1 MKAFKNLTLPYILLN
16 ILLIFCMTGCVGGL
30 KIQSSPTDAVTA
42 TSEIVLSLSTP
53 KTVYTVGDSIK
64 LNLSIQNGQF
74 NLLVPSV
81 NVATPGA
88 FKRLKVKDT
97 DGNITEP
104 ERPIRVP
111 ISEDIFIER
120 NGKSVQCIQ
129 GLELKAE
136 STHEI
141 SLENLRKYY
150 ELQKGS
156 YAVTLTI
163 TVPIYRDSLK
173 KRHPEIIELEE
184 EIKRIKKVAD
194 AHVSAADKR
203 SAVNDLQQQI
213 ESLEKKH
220 KYLYLP
226 VKSLLGEASITSNA
240 LMLTIE

>member
-1 MKAFKNLTLPYILLN
+1 
-16 ILLIFCMTGCVGGL
+16 MTGCVGGL

-42 TSEIVLSLSTP
+42 TSEIVLSLLTP
-53 KTVYTVGDSIK
+53 KTVYTTEENIK

-81 NVATPGA
+81 NVATSGA

-97 DGNITEP
+97 DGNIIEP
-104 ERPIRVP
+104 ERPISVP

-129 GLELKAE
+129 GHELKAE
-136 STHEI
+136 STYEV
-141 SLENLRKYY
+141 SLEDFQKYY
-150 ELQKGS
+150 RLQKGS
-156 YAVTLTI
+156 YAVTLTM
-163 TVPIYRDSLK
+163 TLSIYRDSLK

-184 EIKRIKKVAD
+184 EIKRIKKIAD

-220 KYLYLP
+220 KYIYLP
-226 VKSLLGEASITSNA
+226 VKSLLGKTSLTSNSVT
-240 LMLTIE
+240 LTIE

>member
-1 MKAFKNLTLPYILLN
+1 MKAFKNLTLPY

-53 KTVYTVGDSIK
+53 KTVYTTEENIK

-81 NVATPGA
+81 NVATSGA

-97 DGNITEP
+97 DGNIIEP
-104 ERPIRVP
+104 ERPISVP

-129 GLELKAE
+129 GHELKAE
-136 STHEI
+136 STYEV
-141 SLENLRKYY
+141 SLEDFQKYY
-150 ELQKGS
+150 RLQKGS
-156 YAVTLTI
+156 YAVTLTM
-163 TVPIYRDSLK
+163 TLSIYRDSLK

-184 EIKRIKKVAD
+184 EIKRIKKIAD

-220 KYLYLP
+220 KYIYLP
-226 VKSLLGEASITSNA
+226 VKSLLGKTSLTSNSVT
-240 LMLTIE
+240 LTIE

>member
-1 MKAFKNLTLPYILLN
+1 MKAFKSLALPYL
-16 ILLIFCMTGCVGGL
+16 LLIFCMTGCIGGL

-42 TSEIVLSLSTP
+42 TSGMIFSLSTP
-53 KTVYTVGDSIK
+53 KTVYTVEDSIK

-88 FKRLKVKDT
+88 FKLLRVKDT
-97 DGNITEP
+97 DGNIIKP
-104 ERPIRVP
+104 ERSISVP
-111 ISEDIFIER
+111 ISEDIFIEK

-136 STHEI
+136 STHEV
-141 SLENLRKYY
+141 SLENLQKYY

-156 YAVTLTI
+156 YTVTLT
-163 TVPIYRDSLK
+163 VPLPIYRDFLK

-184 EIKRIKKVAD
+184 EIKRIQKVSD
-194 AHVSAADKR
+194 THVSAADKR
-203 SAVNDLQQQI
+203 STVNDLQRQI

-220 KYLYLP
+220 TNIYLL
-226 VKSLLGEASITSNA
+226 VKSLLGEASITSNE
-240 LMLTIE
+240 LMLTID